1 MRVVGRVESL
11 WRYPVK
17 SMCGERLDEAFA
29 GFSGIYG
36 DRIYAFLSSSAP
48 AGFPFFTGREQEQM
62 LLYRPK
68 FRHNESMRRP
78 ENLAEAEALGSGV
91 TSIYAAP
98 ADQALDIETPDGS
111 TYSIDDP
118 ALIQRLRDGLGE
130 RHDLTLIR
138 SDRALTDCRP
148 VSMFGVWTARQLSDE
163 VGDPVDQRR
172 FRANIYVDLASRKG
186 FGEDDLVG
194 KSIRVG
200 SRAIIA
206 ILQRDGRCK
215 MITLDPDTAAP
226 NPGVMRCVKERH
238 EGMAGVYGAV
248 LVEGTIRPG
257 DEVELLD

>member
-1 MRVVGRVESL
+1 MQIVGRVESL

-17 SMCGERLDEAFA
+17 SMRGERVDEAFA

-36 DRIYAFLSSSAP
+36 DRMYAFLSSAAP
-48 AGFPFFTGREQEQM
+48 AAFPFFTGREQEEL

-68 FRHNESMRRP
+68 FRQNESMRRP
-78 ENLAEAEALGSGV
+78 PNLAEAEGLGSGV

-98 ADQALDIETPDGS
+98 ADQGLDIETPEGQ

-118 ALIQRLRDGLGE
+118 ALVQRLRDGLGE
-130 RHDLTLIR
+130 RHDLTLRR

-148 VSMFGVWTARQLSDE
+148 VSLFGVWTARQLSDE
-163 VGDPVDQRR
+163 VGDSVDQRR

-186 FGEDDLVG
+186 FGEDELVA
-194 KSIRVG
+194 KRVRVG
-200 SRAIIA
+200 NKAIIEV
-206 ILQRDGRCK
+206 LQRDGRCK
-215 MITLDPDTAAP
+215 MITLDPDTAEQ
-226 NPGVMRCVKERH
+226 NPEVMRCVKNRH

-257 DEVELLD
+257 DEMILLD